1 MVRVDLYNTLQMKT
15 DRIEDNPEAILSCES
30 LWREQVKMLRK
41 AKARRMCMKRK
52 VLAGIMAAVLSL
64 SLFTGCGKDDG
75 ETGSNQE
82 SSGAQENSRE
92 ESSDGQSQGEE
103 ESGEQSSGEWTGEVS
118 KVIMVFPT
126 GGVEPADLGKVL
138 EAINEISI
146 KEAGVEVEFKPVSIF
161 DLSSAATRWIGGGEQ
176 IDLLPVAFTPMEP
189 FITQNMI
196 QPLDQWK
203 DLAPDVWAKAEEAP
217 IFDINFTGNVYGLAP
232 TAPNGMQGTGG
243 GYLIAKDDLEAAK
256 LDYEDGQIITLDD
269 LDTIFAAIKEA
280 KPDVLPCGVIG
291 SMDRANFTFISDPLG
306 ASANSG
312 VVMGL
317 DSTTVVNMYASEEYK
332 TYLEHVRS
340 WYEKGYTLK
349 DAATTGT
356 SLDDLVASGG
366 MSGYFSDCTMGL
378 KIQLEQRTGRE
389 FVRLMFQEPFIVAQA
404 GSMGSFMTIPVTS
417 KNPEGAMRFLN
428 LMYKDSRIVN
438 LLLWG
443 IEDVH
448 YVMVD
453 REENIIALPEG
464 VDTTNNPYAYGLG
477 LFGNQDNAYS
487 MGSSTK
493 EADEAWT
500 EIALG
505 RRTKGYG
512 FCYDASKMTDK
523 ITAIDAVIQEYVPA
537 LTTGSADME
546 STYANFIEKL
556 EANGINELVADKQAQ
571 FDAWLAQQ

>member
-1 MVRVDLYNTLQMKT
+1 
-15 DRIEDNPEAILSCES
+15 
-30 LWREQVKMLRK
+30 
-41 AKARRMCMKRK
+41 MKRK
-52 VLAGIMAAVLSL
+52 VIAGIMAAVMSL
-64 SLFTGCGKDDG
+64 SLLTGCGSDG
-75 ETGSNQE
+75 GEKGSSQE
-82 SSGAQENSRE
+82 SSQTQ
-92 ESSDGQSQGEE
+92 ESSKEEKSSEQSQDNGESAEQQSQGEDDTQA
-103 ESGEQSSGEWTGEVS
+103 GDDEWTGEVS

-126 GGVEPADLGKVL
+126 PGVEPADLGKVL
-138 EAINEISI
+138 DAINEIST
-146 KEAGVEVEFKPVSIF
+146 KEAGVEIEFKPVSIF
-161 DLSSAATRWIGGGEQ
+161 DLGSAATRWIGGGEQ
-176 IDLLPVAFTPMEP
+176 IDLMPVAFVPMEP

-203 DLAPDVWAKAEEAP
+203 DLAPDIWAKAETVP

-232 TAPNGMQGTGG
+232 TAPNGLQGTGG

-256 LDYEDGQIITLDD
+256 LNYEDGQIITLDD

-291 SMDRANFTFISDPLG
+291 SVDRANSTFISDSLG
-306 ASANSG
+306 VSVNSG
-312 VVMGL
+312 VVIGL
-317 DSTTVVNMYASEEYK
+317 DSTKVVNMYATEEYK
-332 TYLEHVRS
+332 NYLKHVRS
-340 WYEKGYTLK
+340 WYENGYTLK
-349 DAATTGT
+349 DAATTDT
-356 SLDDLVASGG
+356 SLEDLVASGG

-378 KIQLEQRTGRE
+378 KVQLEQKTGRE
-389 FVRLMFQEPFIVAQA
+389 FVRLLFQEPFIMAQT

-453 REENIIALPEG
+453 REQNIIALPEG

-477 LFGNQDNAYS
+477 LFGNQDDAYA
-487 MGSSTK
+487 MGGSTK
-493 EADEAWT
+493 EADDAWT

-512 FCYDASKMTDK
+512 FCYDASNMTDK

-537 LTTGSADME
+537 LTTGSADLE
-546 STYANFIEKL
+546 STYASFIDKL
-556 EANGINELVADKQAQ
+556 EANGMNELVADKQAQ

>member
-1 MVRVDLYNTLQMKT
+1 
-15 DRIEDNPEAILSCES
+15 
-30 LWREQVKMLRK
+30 
-41 AKARRMCMKRK
+41 MKRK
-52 VLAGIMAAVLSL
+52 IIAGIMAAVMSL
-64 SLFTGCGKDDG
+64 SLLTGCGSDDG
-75 ETGSNQE
+75 GADGSKNSSQSQE
-82 SSGAQENSRE
+82 SSGEN
-92 ESSDGQSQGEE
+92 SDGQPQDGA
-103 ESGEQSSGEWTGEVS
+103 ESGEQQSQAGDGSQAESGEWTGEVS

-126 GGVEPADLGKVL
+126 PGVEPTDLGKVL
-138 EAINEISI
+138 EAINEIST

-161 DLSSAATRWIGGGEQ
+161 DLGSAATRWIGGGEQ

-196 QPLDQWK
+196 QPLEQWK
-203 DLAPDVWAKAEEAP
+203 DQAPDLWAKAEEAP
-217 IFDINFTGNVYGLAP
+217 VFDINFTGSVYGVGP
-232 TAPNGMQGTGG
+232 TSPNGLQGTAG
-243 GYLIAKDDLEAAK
+243 GYLIAKEDLEAAK
-256 LDYEDGQIITLDD
+256 LNYEDGQIITLDD

-291 SMDRANFTFISDPLG
+291 SMDRAGFTFIGDPLG
-306 ASANSG
+306 VTANSG
-312 VVMGL
+312 VIMGL
-317 DSTTVVNMYASEEYK
+317 DSTTVVNVYATEEYK
-332 TYLEHVRS
+332 NYLEHVRS

-349 DAATTGT
+349 DAATTDT
-356 SLDDLVASGG
+356 SLEDLVASGG
-366 MSGYFSDCTMGL
+366 MSGYFSSGEMGQ
-378 KIQLEQRTGRE
+378 KVNLEQRTGRE
-389 FVRLMFQEPFIVAQA
+389 FIRLLFQEPYIVAQS

-428 LMYKDSRIVN
+428 LLYKDSRIVN

-453 REENIIALPEG
+453 EEQNIIALPEG

-487 MGSSTK
+487 MGSNTK
-493 EADEAWT
+493 EADDAWT

-512 FCYDASKMTDK
+512 FCYDATNMTDK

-537 LTTGSADME
+537 LTTGSADLE
-546 STYANFIEKL
+546 STYAAFLEKL
-556 EANGINELVADKQAQ
+556 EANGMNELVADKQAQ